1 MVRRVILVA
10 RAVRSD
16 THAAT
21 TGHLVPSEA
30 AGSYS
35 RSSSGRF
42 SICWRIER
50 SILSSALPRAQNR
63 AMALRSAM
71 RDSMCRP
78 RRRCWRRLSLSID
91 AGRSSS
97 ATPLNPRIPAPNS
110 LRRSGRGGLV
120 DQLAGL
126 GEEPAGA
133 LADLVHHALPY
144 GVAHGLEGRR
154 DDLTGAGDRVP
165 DPLGGATRIADDVA
179 QVTGRVEYPRTTA
192 ARNGRCPP
200 APVPARRDSA
210 PW

>member
-1 MVRRVILVA
+1 MQPPLVIACPRPPAPTRDPL
-10 RAVRSD
+10 
-16 THAAT
+16 AAD
-21 TGHLVPSEA
+21 
-30 AGSYS
+30 
-35 RSSSGRF
+35 
-42 SICWRIER
+42 
-50 SILSSALPRAQNR
+50 
-63 AMALRSAM
+63 LRSAGVSSD
-71 RDSMCRP
+71 RYS
-78 RRRCWRRLSLSID
+78 RRRCRVPRTAPWHCEARCATRCAGQGAGGRRLSLSID

-97 ATPLNPRIPAPNS
+97 ATPLNPRILAPNS

-133 LADLVHHALPY
+133 LGDLVHHALHD

-154 DDLTGAGDRVP
+154 DDLTGTEDRVP